1 MNELNETEL
10 EVLKI
15 AARDAYYLR
24 GQVEIANRK
33 LETAFV
39 AFEKAKEYRQKG
51 YRHWKKSLW
60 WFAASSLWLCLST
73 VMWILR

>member
-33 LETAFV
+33 
-39 AFEKAKEYRQKG
+39 
-51 YRHWKKSLW
+51 
-60 WFAASSLWLCLST
+60 
-73 VMWILR
+73 